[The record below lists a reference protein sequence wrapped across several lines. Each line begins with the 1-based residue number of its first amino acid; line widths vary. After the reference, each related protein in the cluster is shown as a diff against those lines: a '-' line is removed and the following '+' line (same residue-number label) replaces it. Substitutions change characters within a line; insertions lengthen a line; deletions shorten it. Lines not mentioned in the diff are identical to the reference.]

1 MATQKTS
8 APSLAQTLLQTIAL
22 LGVLLLFFTSLELMG
37 DSFKL
42 MGKGVAEQ
50 LLKTTSNPFVGLFI
64 GILATSLVQSSSTVT
79 TLTVSIVAGGGL
91 SIAGAI
97 PIIMG
102 ANIGT
107 SVTNTIVS
115 LGSVTRKE
123 EFRRA
128 MAGATVHDFFNFLA
142 VAILFPLELLFQ
154 FVSAPAAYLTDSLAT
169 VGGTQ
174 LLSPVKAVTEPIA
187 EFVIALAQSS
197 GIVVLIVGLVFL
209 FISLRFL
216 VTLLKSIVLER
227 SEKYLHRYV
236 FGHPAVAL
244 LFGVALTFLV
254 QSSSITTSLM
264 VPLVGA
270 GVVTVAQIYP
280 FVLGAN
286 VGTTM
291 TALVA
296 ALALASGGAP
306 GSTEA
311 LQGIAAV
318 KVALAHLVF
327 NVYGISLFL
336 PIERMRN
343 IPIRLSE
350 WLGSLAVRNRLYA
363 VGYILLVF
371 FAFPLIT
378 ILATRGME
386 FTYDPPVPE
395 RLQQGDSAAPAPFG
409 KAPQATEASLSTG
422 TLKRVS
428 LSDDAPCAFRMYE
441 TTPRGAHA

>member
-1 MATQKTS
+1 MATQDTTS
-8 APSLAQTLLQTIAL
+8 PTSISRSLLQTVAL

-50 LLKTTSNPFVGLFI
+50 LLQTTSNPFVGLFI

-91 SIAGAI
+91 TIASAI

-142 VAILFPLELLFQ
+142 VAILFPLELMFQ
-154 FVSAPAAYLTDSLAT
+154 FVSAPAAALTDSLAN
-169 VGGTQ
+169 VGGTE

-187 EFVIALAQSS
+187 EYVIALSQES
-197 GIVVLIVGLVFL
+197 GVVVLIVGLVLL

-216 VTLLKSIVLER
+216 VKLLKSIVLER
-227 SEKYLHRYV
+227 SEEYLHRYV

-244 LFGVALTFLV
+244 LFGVILTFLV

-296 ALALASGGAP
+296 ALALASGTVA
-306 GSTEA
+306 GSAEA

-318 KVALAHLVF
+318 KVALAHLMF
-327 NVYGISLFL
+327 NLYGIALLL
-336 PIERMRN
+336 PIRKLRN
-343 IPIRLSE
+343 IPIRLSK
-350 WLGSLAVRNRLYA
+350 WLGALAVQNRLYA
-363 VGYILLVF
+363 VGYIMVVF
-371 FAFPLIT
+371 FAFPVLT
-378 ILATRGME
+378 ILTTRGME
-386 FTYDPPVPE
+386 FTYDPPLPEKLEQQNTAPMPSQQTVPS
-395 RLQQGDSAAPAPFG
+395 DSLGSVYEAP
-409 KAPQATEASLSTG
+409 E
-422 TLKRVS
+422 
-428 LSDDAPCAFRMYE
+428 
-441 TTPRGAHA
+441 TPRDSGTIRMEKAG